1 MGDVRGHSPADR
13 TSFRCDM
20 MSFGESYNLAKALAR
35 KIKDSG
41 DLPDIIVAIGRGG
54 YVPARLVC
62 DFLLFDNL
70 TTIKI
75 EHYKGAADIQEMATL
90 KFPLSV
96 DIHDKN
102 ILVVDDVTDTGK
114 TLSVAVDYLESLNPA
129 DIKTAVLQHKICSDF
144 VPDFYARKV
153 VKWRWI
159 IYPWAAYEDLAGF
172 TENIIG
178 QDTLSTTEIC
188 NEFDSRYTISINES
202 NLTEI
207 LEDLH
212 ERGSIDCISNNGN
225 RLWKKR
231 ASRTNLRLSRLE
243 DHR

>member
-1 MGDVRGHSPADR
+1 MVAVSGYPPADR
-13 TSFRCDM
+13 TSFKCDL
-20 MSFGESYNLAKALAR
+20 MSFKESYNLAKILAR

-41 DLPDIIVAIGRGG
+41 NLPDMIIAIGRGG
-54 YVPARLVC
+54 YVPARLIC

-90 KFPLSV
+90 RFPLSV
-96 DIHDKN
+96 DISSKK

-114 TLSVAVDYLESLNPA
+114 TLRVAVEYLESLKPA
-129 DIKTAVLQHKICSDF
+129 EIKTAVLQHKICSDF
-144 VPDFYARKV
+144 VPDYYAKKI

-172 TENIIG
+172 AENIIG
-178 QDTLSTTEIC
+178 ERTLTTRQIC
-188 NEFDSRYTISINES
+188 NEFDSRYTISLKQS

-207 LEDLH
+207 LEDLNA
-212 ERGSIDCISNNGN
+212 RGSIDHIYGDEDA
-225 RLWKKR
+225 LWRKV
-231 ASRTNLRLSRLE
+231 NLVK
-243 DHR
+243 